1 MTLVHEVPT
10 HLNVEDTL
18 IFGLTPRQLLRIA
31 IGASL
36 AYAVWDQTS
45 WITDW
50 PRFGIAATFVTFGF
64 LLALVRPG
72 DRALD
77 QWLLAAAVFLISPRR
92 RVWQLLD
99 CPQHAEPSLR
109 TADWAELS
117 PVPGWLHGASRTN
130 RTSASGP
137 GR

>member
-18 IFGLTPRQLLRIA
+18 IFGLTPRQLLRIS

-36 AYAVWDQTS
+36 AYAVWDQTG
-45 WITDW
+45 WLPDW
-50 PRFGIAATFVTFGF
+50 LRFGIAAAFASFGL
-64 LLALVRPG
+64 LLAIVRPG

-77 QWLLAAAVFLISPRR
+77 QWLLAAFIFVISPRR
-92 RVWQLLD
+92 RLWQPVD
-99 CPQHAEPSLR
+99 WPQRAEPHVR

-117 PVPGWLHGASRTN
+117 PIPEWLHAASHTNHTNASRP
-130 RTSASGP
+130 RL
-137 GR
+137 

>member
-1 MTLVHEVPT
+1 MTLVYEVPT
-10 HLNVEDTL
+10 HLNVEDNL
-18 IFGLTPRQLLRIA
+18 IFGLTPRQLLRMS

-45 WITDW
+45 WLSDW
-50 PRFGIAATFVTFGF
+50 LRFAIAAACVTFGL
-64 LLALVRPG
+64 LLAVVRPG

-77 QWLLAAAVFLISPRR
+77 QWLFAAAVFLISPRR
-92 RVWQLLD
+92 RLWQLLD
-99 CPQHAEPSLR
+99 CPQRTEPNMR

-117 PVPGWLHGASRTN
+117 PMPEWLHRASPTT

-137 GR
+137 RR